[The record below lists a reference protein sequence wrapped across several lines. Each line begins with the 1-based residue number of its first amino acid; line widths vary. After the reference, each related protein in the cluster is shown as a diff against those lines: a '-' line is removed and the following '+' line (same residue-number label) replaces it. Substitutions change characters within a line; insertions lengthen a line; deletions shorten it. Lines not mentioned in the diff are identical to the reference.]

1 VDTDT
6 NGTHGSLVYGEV
18 TNSIISAAYR
28 VHSRLGPG
36 LLERVYKVCLAH
48 ELTRNEVP
56 FVSEKLLPVEYDGLV
71 IELGYRVDFLVADVV
86 IVEIKAVETILPVHE
101 SQLLAYLRLSHKRV
115 GLLVNFNVA
124 KLREGIRRKV
134 SGF

>member
-1 VDTDT
+1 
-6 NGTHGSLVYGEV
+6 
-18 TNSIISAAYR
+18 
-28 VHSRLGPG
+28 
-36 LLERVYKVCLAH
+36 VYKACLAY
-48 ELTRNEVP
+48 ELARSEVS
-56 FVSEKLLPVEYDGLV
+56 FVSEKMLPVEYDGLV

-101 SQLLAYLRLSHKRV
+101 SQLLAYLRLSQKRV

-124 KLREGIRRKV
+124 RLRDGIRRKV